1 MFNWKASIIMTI
13 FFTTKYNKITW
24 LYYSLNLQYL
34 IDVQRA
40 LKWKL
45 FLHKQKK
52 KYTKRKG
59 ILTKCI
65 HVCALPAAAEVTV
78 PGFWW

>member
-1 MFNWKASIIMTI
+1 MFKWKASISMTI

-34 IDVQRA
+34 IDIQRA
-40 LKWKL
+40 LKLKL
-45 FLHKQKK
+45 FLHKQNKNTQK
-52 KYTKRKG
+52 EKEY
-59 ILTKCI
+59 LLN
-65 HVCALPAAAEVTV
+65 VCVLPAAAEVTV